1 MTYQHT
7 EYPVNQYETYEP
19 EAENWETKN
28 YQETVYPDMTD
39 YQPTY
44 PTKTYDYAS
53 KAYQTEYPEAMT
65 YQHTEYPVNQ
75 YETYEP
81 EAENWETKNY
91 QETVYPDKTYD
102 YAHKA
107 SSKSY
112 PTEYPE
118 PMTYQHTE
126 YPEPMTYQQT
136 AHPVNT
142 YQETGYPTESYY
154 NTPYYN
160 TIPPQVGQEI
170 DQSSEMYTQTVY
182 PSETYSTY
190 PTETYTVYPAET
202 YTATMTMQPE
212 FQVPDYHTY
221 TATAPT
227 NALGQ
232 YEQYTAAP
240 LSTYP
245 TATEYSQ
252 APEAYT
258 TSTDSSQLP

>member
-7 EYPVNQYETYEP
+7 EYPEPMTYQQTAHPVNTYQETGYPTESYIDSVNQYETYEP

-53 KAYQTEYPEAMT
+53 KAYQ
-65 YQHTEYPVNQ
+65 
-75 YETYEP
+75 
-81 EAENWETKNY
+81 
-91 QETVYPDKTYD
+91 
-102 YAHKA
+102 
-107 SSKSY
+107 
-112 PTEYPE
+112 
-118 PMTYQHTE
+118 TE

-182 PSETYSTY
+182 PSEYPVY
-190 PTETYTVYPAET
+190 PTETYTVYPAETYTIYPAET

-258 TSTDSSQLP
+258 TSTDASQLP